1 MKSIAVL
8 LLIGAI
14 DAKRLTYDHTQ
25 LSNAEHNQMQD
36 YFFEHP
42 QSMADKKAAW
52 NEGMLHHTT
61 DDYVSEAPAGYMMM
75 QSRSDP
81 CVGMGC
87 DLHTVGSKTAFGDF
101 PKNYKVPNFG
111 QDPDMVTTMSSLDIA
126 QNATG
131 HKLVMGTKESKAQ
144 WHNKA
149 TDTKYDFN

>member
-1 MKSIAVL
+1 MKSIAAL

-36 YFFEHP
+36 YFFDHP

-101 PKNYKVPNFG
+101 PKNYTVPNFG
-111 QDPDMVTTMSSLDIA
+111 QDPDMATTM
-126 QNATG
+126 
-131 HKLVMGTKESKAQ
+131 
-144 WHNKA
+144 
-149 TDTKYDFN
+149 